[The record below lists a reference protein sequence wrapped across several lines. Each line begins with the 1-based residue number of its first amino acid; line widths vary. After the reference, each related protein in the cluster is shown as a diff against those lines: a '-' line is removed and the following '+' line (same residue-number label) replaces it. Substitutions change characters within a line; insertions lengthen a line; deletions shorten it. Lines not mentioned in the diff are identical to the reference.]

1 MPLGVPVVAVCRAGP
16 REEPYRSGVAPMTV
30 PTLTWGQDLRHFPRV
45 LENYAVAGVAL
56 HREFG
61 DAVRVRFPVRALNLF
76 HPRQVVHVL
85 RAIHDYPKSEDYETL
100 EPVLGQ
106 GIFVAEGEVWARQRK
121 LLAPEFRASVIP
133 RYLDVIVRDL
143 EAMFTDRWEP
153 TLGQPRDL
161 AQDMMYLTIRVVGDS
176 IFAQDFK
183 DVADAIGH
191 DLEVCL
197 DQATFRMMTAR
208 ALPTWMPTPGNIRS
222 WRAEKDLDGIVDG
235 LIQAARGTQGAHDM
249 LTRLLAATVDGQPAM
264 THTHLR
270 DEIKS
275 LILAGHETTSLALS
289 WSFYLLSRHPEAQAA
304 LQAEVD
310 EVLGG
315 RMPTAADLPR
325 LVYTRMVL
333 YEAMRLYPPV
343 PVVTRRAVKAD
354 TIEGVEVAA
363 GEKVVLFPFVTHRHP
378 EVWKEPEAFDP
389 GRFAPDKVDDIPEG
403 AWLPFLV
410 GRRACLGE
418 HFALLEGIAALAGM
432 VSRYRIER
440 VEHEPIASRPISTL
454 RLERPMMVRISR
466 R

>member
-1 MPLGVPVVAVCRAGP
+1 MRSVVPSSTYWAENMDVP
-16 REEPYRSGVAPMTV
+16 SLSWSEE
-30 PTLTWGQDLRHFPRV
+30 LRHFQRTV
-45 LENYAVAGVAL
+45 TNYAEAGLVL
-56 HREFG
+56 HRRLG
-61 DAVRVRFPVRALNLF
+61 DAVRLRLPVRSLNVV
-76 HPRQVVHVL
+76 HPRHVVHVL
-85 RAIHDYPKSEDYETL
+85 KAIHDYPKSEDYQVL
-100 EPVLGQ
+100 HPVLGH
-106 GIFVAEGEVWARQRK
+106 GIFVAEGDMWARQRK

-133 RYLDVIVRDL
+133 RYLAVINRDL
-143 EAMFTDRWEP
+143 EGMFSERWEP

-176 IFAQDFK
+176 IFAQDFAG
-183 DVADAIGH
+183 VADRIGH

-197 DQATFRMMTAR
+197 DQATFRMMTAQL
-208 ALPTWMPTPGNIRS
+208 LPAWLPTPGNVRS
-222 WRAEKDLDGIVDG
+222 WKAEKELDGIVDG
-235 LIQAARGTQGAHDM
+235 LIAAARNAPAQGEHDM
-249 LTRLLAATVDGQPAM
+249 LSRLLGATVDGQPAM
-264 THTHLR
+264 SDQQLR

-289 WSFYLLSRHPEAQAA
+289 WSFYLLSRHPEAQAK

-310 EVLGG
+310 AVLGG
-315 RMPTAADLPR
+315 RLADAADLPR
-325 LVYTRMVL
+325 LVYTRMVF

-354 TIEGVEVAA
+354 SMEGIEVAA
-363 GEKVVLFPFVTHRHP
+363 GEKIVLVPYVTHRHP
-378 EVWKEPEAFDP
+378 DLWKDPDAFDP
-389 GRFAPDKVDDIPEG
+389 ERFAPDKVDEIPDG

-440 VEHEPIASRPISTL
+440 VDNDPIETRPISTL
-454 RLERPMMVRISR
+454 RLARPLMVRVGR